1 MERRVVGCMTGTS
14 IDALDLALVRVRGA
28 GLDLRAEL
36 LRFTSTPLG
45 PLAQRLRAAAEQAPR
60 SAGAFAALARD
71 LSLVHVLAVRD
82 LLQGERADLVVA
94 HGQTIFHAPPLS
106 WQLLVPS
113 IVAQG
118 VGVPV
123 VADLRAADLAVGG
136 QGAPITPLADWVLF
150 RHLAVRGPVGVV
162 NLGGFANITRIPTPP
177 AGPGVAVEGAR
188 LQDWAESVTGQDLCA
203 CNHVLD
209 TIARRVLGAPYD
221 DGGQVARAGTPDPA
235 ALDDLRRVLGEQA
248 SRGRSL
254 GTLDEAT
261 AWLDRHAARLGGAA
275 LCASAVRA
283 IAERV
288 ALGVMG
294 CDVVLL
300 AGGGAKNAALVE
312 GIARL
317 CAGSGASVETTG
329 DHAVPI
335 EAREAMEFAVLGAL
349 CEDRVPI
356 TLPRVTGATR
366 RVLAGVRADV

>member
-14 IDALDLALVRVRGA
+14 IDALDLALVLVRGS
-28 GLDLRAEL
+28 GLALRAEL

-45 PLAQRLRAAAEQAPR
+45 SLGRRLRDAAEQAPMP
-60 SAGAFAALARD
+60 AGAFAALARD
-71 LSLVHVLAVRD
+71 LSLAHVEAIGH
-82 LLQGERADLVVA
+82 LLRGERADLVVA

-123 VADLRAADLAVGG
+123 IADLRAADLAAGG

-150 RHLAVRGPVGVV
+150 RHLARRGPVGVV
-162 NLGGFANITRIPTPP
+162 NLGGFANVTRLPVAP
-177 AGPGVAVEGAR
+177 AVPGVPVEGAR
-188 LQDWAESVTGQDLCA
+188 LQDWAEGVTGRDICA

-209 TIARRVLGAPYD
+209 TIARRVLGTPYD
-221 DGGQVARAGTPDPA
+221 DDGRAARSGTPDPDA
-235 ALDDLRRVLGEQA
+235 VGDLRTLLGAQA
-248 SRGRSL
+248 SGNRSL
-254 GTLDEAT
+254 GTRDEAT
-261 AWLDRHAARLGGAA
+261 SWLDRHAARVDGPS
-275 LCASAVRA
+275 LCASAVVA

-288 ALGVMG
+288 AGAVEG
-294 CDVVLL
+294 CTLVLL

-312 GIARL
+312 TITGPIA
-317 CAGSGASVETTG
+317 ASGGSVQTTSA
-329 DHAVPI
+329 HAVPV
-335 EAREAMEFAVLGAL
+335 EAREAMECAVLGAL

-356 TLPRVTGATR
+356 TLPRVTGAPR